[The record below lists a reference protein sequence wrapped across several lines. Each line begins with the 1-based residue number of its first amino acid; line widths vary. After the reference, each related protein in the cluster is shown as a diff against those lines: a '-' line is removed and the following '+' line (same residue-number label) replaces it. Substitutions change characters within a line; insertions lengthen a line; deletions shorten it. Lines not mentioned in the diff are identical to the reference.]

1 MNDFSLEDLRSLRS
15 CVLTRK
21 RTIEVFLIYLQDN
34 SVDDDTYS
42 CCVSELVTINT
53 LLAKINVAIKIK
65 D

>member
-1 MNDFSLEDLRSLRS
+1 MNDFSLEDLKNLRS

-21 RTIEVFLIYLQDN
+21 NTIEVFLIYLQN
-34 SVDDDTYS
+34 NPCDDDTYS
-42 CCVSELVTINT
+42 CCVSELVILNT